1 MCELTLDTSLTRAY
15 HPTTMEDGNSKGGA
29 GQVQLRVKYDDLS
42 AKYASQVIINA
53 SAEEVFLD
61 FSSGVLR
68 DPNGQEAVLSVH
80 TRIAMSP
87 SAARRFLQALEQ
99 SLGRTTVTA
108 SARPSAPPQSGASLP
123 RL

>member
-1 MCELTLDTSLTRAY
+1 MD
-15 HPTTMEDGNSKGGA
+15 DGKNKA
-29 GQVQLRVKYDDLS
+29 AANNQVQLKVKYDDLS

-68 DPNGQEAVLSVH
+68 DPNSSEGVLSVH
-80 TRIAMSP
+80 TRIAMTP
-87 SAARRFLQALEQ
+87 AAARRFLQALDQ
-99 SLGRTTVTA
+99 SLSRTTATHRA
-108 SARPSAPPQSGASLP
+108 SSSPGSGPSATLP